1 MPIPGPT
8 SRSAPPSA
16 EPCRCGGSLQSTGAL
31 RRRLARHPR
40 SRAWTPRT
48 RHGDQRSRCRVGRP
62 RDDDRPSWRSSSCRS
77 IRPPRDLGG
86 RMNPAELEILRT
98 AFAFIPEEMGVAL
111 QRSAYSPNIK
121 ERMDP
126 SCALFDETGRM
137 LSQAEHIPVHLGSMP
152 ASVEAVLHD
161 FPGTLR
167 EGDQVILN
175 DPYHGGTHLPDV
187 TLVRPVFALGTLLGF
202 AANRAHHADIGGIAP
217 GSMPADASR
226 LDEEGLVLEPQKF
239 LDRGRG
245 QARLLEPFRHETLN
259 PEERLPALPPPIAAN
274 ERRARPRPV
283 AAPKRGPSGPRSHAD
298 EL

>member
-1 MPIPGPT
+1 
-8 SRSAPPSA
+8 
-16 EPCRCGGSLQSTGAL
+16 
-31 RRRLARHPR
+31 
-40 SRAWTPRT
+40 
-48 RHGDQRSRCRVGRP
+48 
-62 RDDDRPSWRSSSCRS
+62 
-77 IRPPRDLGG
+77 
-86 RMNPAELEILRT
+86 MNPAELEILRT

-121 ERMDP
+121 ERMDA

-137 LSQAEHIPVHLGSMP
+137 LSQAEHIPVLLGCMP
-152 ASVEAVLHD
+152 VSVEAVLHD

-175 DPYHGGTHLPDV
+175 DPYHGGTHWRDV

-239 LDRGRG
+239 LDRGRE
-245 QARLLEPFRHETLN
+245 QARVLDRFRHETLN
-259 PEERLPALPPPIAAN
+259 PEERLRDPRAHEAAKQLGARRLCEPAPEPGPTDP
-274 ERRARPRPV
+274 RR
-283 AAPKRGPSGPRSHAD
+283 
-298 EL
+298 